1 MAVHAHPDDE
11 VISTGGVLAR
21 AAAHGIRTV
30 LVTCTGGEQG
40 DGPGG
45 VKPGEE
51 GHDPDAVRATR
62 REELARSCAVL
73 GIEHV
78 ELLGYRD
85 SGMAGWETAEAP
97 EAFGNVDLDEAR
109 ARLDVLVE
117 RYRPD
122 VVVTYDERGGYGHPD
137 HVMAHRVAVASTE
150 ATDIPTRLY
159 FSAVPRSALETGR
172 EAMRAMREAGAD
184 IDERDLPDPEVMG
197 TDDELITTVVDV
209 GEHVEQ
215 KREAL
220 RAHASQS
227 DGAFLL
233 GLPEEMGRVV
243 FGSESF
249 VRVRPPWT
257 GGERE
262 TDLWQGLPGQ
272 A

>member
-11 VISTGGVLAR
+11 VISTGGILAR
-21 AAAHGIRTV
+21 AVAHGIRTV

-45 VKPGEE
+45 VKPGDP
-51 GHDPDAVRATR
+51 GHDPAAVRAAR
-62 REELARSCAVL
+62 RAELARSCEIL

-78 ELLGYRD
+78 ELLGYTD
-85 SGMAGWETAEAP
+85 SGMDGWETAKAE
-97 EAFGNVDLDEAR
+97 EAFANVDLDEAR
-109 ARLDVLVE
+109 ARLDRLVE
-117 RYRPD
+117 QYRPE

-150 ATDIPTRLY
+150 HTGIPQRLY
-159 FSAVPRSALETGR
+159 FSAVPRSALEAGR
-172 EAMRAMREAGAD
+172 AAMAALREAGAD
-184 IDERDLPDPEVMG
+184 ISEDDLPDPEVMG

-209 GEHVEQ
+209 SEHAEQ

-243 FGSESF
+243 FGTESF
-249 VRVRPPWT
+249 VRVRPAWE
-257 GGERE
+257 GGDRE
-262 TDLWQGLPGQ
+262 TDLWQGL
-272 A
+272 AASA

>member
-21 AAAHGIRTV
+21 AAAQGITTV

-45 VKPGEE
+45 IKPQDA
-51 GHDPDAVRATR
+51 GHDADAVRAVR
-62 REELARSCAVL
+62 REELARSCAIL
-73 GIEHV
+73 GITHV
-78 ELLGYRD
+78 ELLGFRD
-85 SGMAGWETAEAP
+85 SGMAGWDTAADP
-97 EAFGNVDLDEAR
+97 AAFSNVPLEQAR
-109 ARLDVLVE
+109 ARLDALVE

-137 HVMAHRVAVASTE
+137 HVMAHRIAVASTE
-150 ATDIPTRLY
+150 ATAVPRRLY
-159 FSAVPRSALETGR
+159 FGAVPRSALEMGR
-172 EAMRAMREAGAD
+172 QAMAAMREAGAD
-184 IDERDLPDPEVMG
+184 IGEGDLPDPEVMG
-197 TDDELITTVVDV
+197 TPDELITTVVDV
-209 GEHVEQ
+209 SAHAEA

-233 GLPEEMGRVV
+233 GLPEEMARVV
-243 FGSESF
+243 FGTESF
-249 VRVRPPWT
+249 VRAVPAWS
-257 GGERE
+257 GGPLE
-262 TDLWQGLPGQ
+262 TDLWDGLEPR

>member
-21 AAAHGIRTV
+21 AVAQGVRTV

-45 VKPGEE
+45 VKPGEQ
-51 GHDPDAVRATR
+51 GHDPESVRATR
-62 REELARSCAVL
+62 REELARSCAIL

-85 SGMAGWETAEAP
+85 SGMEGWETAQAP
-97 EAFGNVDLDEAR
+97 EAFANVDLDEAR
-109 ARLDVLVE
+109 ERLDRLVE
-117 RYRPD
+117 QYRPD

-150 ATDIPTRLY
+150 ATGIPQRLY
-159 FSAVPRSALETGR
+159 FSAVPRSALEMGR
-172 EAMRAMREAGAD
+172 QAMAAMREAGAD
-184 IDERDLPDPEVMG
+184 ISEDDLPDPAVMG

-209 GEHVEQ
+209 SAHVEQ
-215 KREAL
+215 KRDAL

-249 VRVRPPWT
+249 VRVRPAWE

-262 TDLWQGLPGQ
+262 TDLWDGLDP
-272 A
+272 